1 MSSGDSVVER
11 RVILELSLLAVLTLV
26 FLLVFPERPMRVEV
40 GLALF
45 ALTLLLLNLRYTKYV
60 IWKPFP
66 CAWDRR
72 LRLRKALLLV
82 GAVTGLA
89 VIGLFVGGLV
99 LGGRAGGWEM
109 AAQRVG
115 NWRVLLA
122 FALFFPWALLQ
133 QTLFQFYLLE
143 RFLTLFPASVAIT
156 CTGITYGLVHL
167 PDIGVTLATTVAGI
181 VWTYVY
187 YRYRVLSPP
196 VFSHTLLG
204 TLFYYWIYGRD
215 LAKEWAVGL

>member
-1 MSSGDSVVER
+1 MVER
-11 RVILELSLLAVLTLV
+11 RVIIELSLLAVLTVV

-40 GLALF
+40 GLSLF

-66 CAWDRR
+66 CVWDRR
-72 LRLRKALLLV
+72 FRLRKALLLV

-89 VIGLFVGGLV
+89 VIGLFVGGLL
-99 LGGRAGGWEM
+99 LGGRAEGWEM

-133 QTLFQFYLLE
+133 QTLFQFYLLG
-143 RFLTLFPASVAIT
+143 RLLTLFPASIAIT

-187 YRYRVLSPP
+187 YRVLSPLA
-196 VFSHTLLG
+196 FSHALLG

>member
-11 RVILELSLLAVLTLV
+11 RVIFELSLLAVLTVV

-40 GLALF
+40 GLAVF

-72 LRLRKALLLV
+72 LRLRKAVLLV

-89 VIGLFVGGLV
+89 VIGLFVGG
-99 LGGRAGGWEM
+99 AGGWEM

-133 QTLFQFYLLE
+133 QTLFQFYLLG

-167 PDIGVTLATTVAGI
+167 PDIVVTLATTAAGI

-187 YRYRVLSPP
+187 YRYRVLSPL

>member
-1 MSSGDSVVER
+1 MVER
-11 RVILELSLLAVLTLV
+11 RVIIELSLLAVLTVV
-26 FLLVFPERPMRVEV
+26 FLLVFPERPIRVEV
-40 GLALF
+40 GFALF

-72 LRLRKALLLV
+72 LRFRKALLLV
-82 GAVTGLA
+82 GAMTGLA
-89 VIGLFVGGLV
+89 VIGLFAGALV
-99 LGGRAGGWEM
+99 LGVRTGGWEM

-115 NWRVLLA
+115 NWHVLLA

-133 QTLFQFYLLE
+133 QMLFQFYLLG
-143 RFLTLFPASVAIT
+143 RFLTLFRAGVAIT
-156 CTGITYGLVHL
+156 CTGIAYGLVHL

-187 YRYRVLSPP
+187 YRYRVLSPLA
-196 VFSHTLLG
+196 FSHALLG
-204 TLFYYWIYGRD
+204 TFFYYWIYGRD